1 MTSALAN
8 YLTRRAYFKYAS
20 FKYSSAAP
28 SLARLRRM
36 ALVIARLGVAVACI
50 ALSDLA
56 AADEDA
62 VLVYIYSPSCGACQ
76 QFDREVGPIYPKTTE
91 AQTLPMQKIRYETW
105 RDDRGPFAD
114 CAVSPVFGTPTFIQ
128 MRGCEELDRVTGYSD
143 QELFWLALR
152 RMLNRLDSK

>member
-1 MTSALAN
+1 MTNLLAN
-8 YLTRRAYFKYAS
+8 YLTRWANFKR
-20 FKYSSAAP
+20 SSAVP
-28 SLARLRRM
+28 SLTRLGRISS
-36 ALVIARLGVAVACI
+36 VIARLAVTVACI

-56 AADEDA
+56 LAEKDV

-91 AQTLPMQKIRYETW
+91 AQTLPMQKIRYEAW
-105 RDDRGPFAD
+105 RDGTAPFAH
-114 CAVSPVFGTPTFIQ
+114 CAVSQVLGTPTFIQ

-152 RMLNRLDSK
+152 RMLNRLEAT

>member
-1 MTSALAN
+1 VTNLLAN
-8 YLTRRAYFKYAS
+8 YLTRWANFKR
-20 FKYSSAAP
+20 SSAVP
-28 SLARLRRM
+28 SLTRLGRISS
-36 ALVIARLGVAVACI
+36 VIARLAVTVACI

-56 AADEDA
+56 LAEEDV

-91 AQTLPMQKIRYETW
+91 AQTLPMQKIRYEAW
-105 RDDRGPFAD
+105 RDGTAPFAH
-114 CAVSPVFGTPTFIQ
+114 CAVSQVLGTPTFIQ

-152 RMLNRLDSK
+152 RMLNRLEAT

>member
-1 MTSALAN
+1 MTNLLAN
-8 YLTRRAYFKYAS
+8 YLTRWANFKR
-20 FKYSSAAP
+20 SSAVP
-28 SLARLRRM
+28 SLTRLGRISS
-36 ALVIARLGVAVACI
+36 VIARLAVTVACI

-56 AADEDA
+56 LAEEDV

-91 AQTLPMQKIRYETW
+91 AQTLPMQKIRYEAW
-105 RDDRGPFAD
+105 RDGTAPFAH
-114 CAVSPVFGTPTFIQ
+114 CAVSQVLGTPTFIQ

-152 RMLNRLDSK
+152 RMLNRLDAT

>member
-1 MTSALAN
+1 MTNLLAN
-8 YLTRRAYFKYAS
+8 YLTRWANFKR
-20 FKYSSAAP
+20 SSAVP
-28 SLARLRRM
+28 SLTRLARISS
-36 ALVIARLGVAVACI
+36 VIARLAVTVACI

-56 AADEDA
+56 LAEEDV

-91 AQTLPMQKIRYETW
+91 AQTLPMQKIRYEAW
-105 RDDRGPFAD
+105 RDGTAPFAH
-114 CAVSPVFGTPTFIQ
+114 CAVSPVLGTPTFIQ

-152 RMLNRLDSK
+152 RMLNRLDAT

>member
-1 MTSALAN
+1 MTNLLAN
-8 YLTRRAYFKYAS
+8 YLTRWANFKR
-20 FKYSSAAP
+20 SSAVP
-28 SLARLRRM
+28 SLTRLGRISS
-36 ALVIARLGVAVACI
+36 VIARLAVTVACI

-56 AADEDA
+56 LAEEDV

-91 AQTLPMQKIRYETW
+91 AQTLPMQKIRYEAW
-105 RDDRGPFAD
+105 RDGTAPFAH
-114 CAVSPVFGTPTFIQ
+114 CAVSQVLGTPTFIQ

-152 RMLNRLDSK
+152 RMLNRLEAT

>member
-1 MTSALAN
+1 MTNLLAN
-8 YLTRRAYFKYAS
+8 YLTRWANFKS
-20 FKYSSAAP
+20 SSAVP
-28 SLARLRRM
+28 SLTRLGRISS
-36 ALVIARLGVAVACI
+36 VIARLAVTVACI

-56 AADEDA
+56 LAEEDV

-91 AQTLPMQKIRYETW
+91 AQTLPMQKIRYEAW
-105 RDDRGPFAD
+105 RDGTAPFAH
-114 CAVSPVFGTPTFIQ
+114 CAVSQVLGTPTFIQ

-152 RMLNRLDSK
+152 RMLNRLDAT

>member
-1 MTSALAN
+1 VTNLLAN
-8 YLTRRAYFKYAS
+8 YLTRWANFKR
-20 FKYSSAAP
+20 SSAVP
-28 SLARLRRM
+28 SLTRLGRISS
-36 ALVIARLGVAVACI
+36 VIARLAVTVACI

-56 AADEDA
+56 LAEEDV

-91 AQTLPMQKIRYETW
+91 AQTLPMQKIRYEAW
-105 RDDRGPFAD
+105 RDGTAPFAH
-114 CAVSPVFGTPTFIQ
+114 CAVSQVLGTPTFIQ

-152 RMLNRLDSK
+152 RMLNRLDAT

>member
-1 MTSALAN
+1 VTNLLAN
-8 YLTRRAYFKYAS
+8 YLTRWANFKR
-20 FKYSSAAP
+20 SSAVP
-28 SLARLRRM
+28 SLTRLGRISS
-36 ALVIARLGVAVACI
+36 VIARLAVTVACI

-56 AADEDA
+56 LAEEEV

-91 AQTLPMQKIRYETW
+91 AQTLPMQKIRYEAW
-105 RDDRGPFAD
+105 RDGTAPFAH
-114 CAVSPVFGTPTFIQ
+114 CAVSQVLGTPTFIQ

-152 RMLNRLDSK
+152 RMLNRLDAT

>member
-1 MTSALAN
+1 VTNLLAN
-8 YLTRRAYFKYAS
+8 YLRRSANFKRS
-20 FKYSSAAP
+20 FAVP
-28 SLARLRRM
+28 SLTRLGRISS
-36 ALVIARLGVAVACI
+36 VIARLAVTVACI

-56 AADEDA
+56 LAEKEV

-91 AQTLPMQKIRYETW
+91 AQTLPMQKIRYEAW
-105 RDDRGPFAD
+105 RDGTAPFAH
-114 CAVSPVFGTPTFIQ
+114 CAVSQVLGTPTFIQ

-152 RMLNRLDSK
+152 RMLNRLDAT

>member
-1 MTSALAN
+1 MTNLLAN
-8 YLTRRAYFKYAS
+8 YLTRWANFKR
-20 FKYSSAAP
+20 SSAVP
-28 SLARLRRM
+28 SLTRLGRISS
-36 ALVIARLGVAVACI
+36 VIARLAVKVACI

-56 AADEDA
+56 LAEEDV

-91 AQTLPMQKIRYETW
+91 AQTLPMQKIRYEAW
-105 RDDRGPFAD
+105 RDGMAPFAH
-114 CAVSPVFGTPTFIQ
+114 CAVSQVLGTPTFIQ

-152 RMLNRLDSK
+152 RMLNRLDAT